1 MSRGYHARIPL
12 RRPPFLAKCVT
23 SPTFVCYFSRGCA
36 LSWRGVNA
44 GISADLELRDALWRA
59 RTGQQRSRSRRG
71 FGSWII
77 TTAHAAGARSGAAL
91 CLSRRYSP
99 HPSLTPPI
107 RGALLFSVPLP
118 TRSHP
123 CCAALI
129 SLRPAIIR
137 CAACLAGAAA
147 VAIFTGARCI
157 GSVSALLLARTVMA
171 ALLWR
176 VAVFA
181 QPG

>member
-1 MSRGYHARIPL
+1 MMYNKLMDTLIPATEKQKRYIIIL
-12 RRPPFLAKCVT
+12 LKQHGLDTESITPAHRALGAPAQATSVNDWLDGLSIKEADQLIRRLKAMPRQQPPL
-23 SPTFVCYFSRGCA
+23 SPS
-36 LSWRGVNA
+36 S
-44 GISADLELRDALWRA
+44 
-59 RTGQQRSRSRRG
+59 
-71 FGSWII
+71 
-77 TTAHAAGARSGAAL
+77 AHAAGARSGAAL

-157 GSVSALLLARTVMA
+157 GSVSAL
-171 ALLWR
+171 
-176 VAVFA
+176 
-181 QPG
+181 

>member
-1 MSRGYHARIPL
+1 MMYNKLMDTLIPATEKQKRYIIIL
-12 RRPPFLAKCVT
+12 LKQHGLDTESITPAHRALGAPAQATSVNDWLDGLSIKEADQLIRRLKAMPRQQPPL
-23 SPTFVCYFSRGCA
+23 SPS
-36 LSWRGVNA
+36 S
-44 GISADLELRDALWRA
+44 
-59 RTGQQRSRSRRG
+59 
-71 FGSWII
+71 
-77 TTAHAAGARSGAAL
+77 AHAAGARSGAAL

-107 RGALLFSVPLP
+107 RGALLFPF
-118 TRSHP
+118 
-123 CCAALI
+123 
-129 SLRPAIIR
+129 RP
-137 CAACLAGAAA
+137 CAACLAGTVA